1 MTALWLL
8 LRAIPLRTWLIVALI
23 GASVGWVVHY
33 GGKRFDAGVAKARA
47 EYAEQLEQDRIA
59 AAYRDLERRKV
70 TEKIVTQYVD
80 RVRVVR
86 EKAKE
91 IVRNVYVQVPA
102 DACPIDGSF
111 RILHDRATG
120 LQAGAVPDAAGR
132 VDGTP
137 VDVAT
142 AAATVA
148 ENYGACTENAETLIG
163 LQGWVRGQSELRPQ

>member
-23 GASVGWVVHY
+23 GASVGWGVQM
-33 GGKRFDAGVAKARA
+33 RSRAFDAGYAKRDNEQKIVDAADATAAADRQVERA
-47 EYAEQLEQDRIA
+47 E
-59 AAYRDLERRKV
+59 V
-70 TEKIVTQYVD
+70 TEKVVTQYVD

-91 IVRNVYVQVPA
+91 IVRNVYVQVPV

-111 RILHDRATG
+111 RVLHDRAAG
-120 LQAGAVPDAAGR
+120 LQTGAVPDAAGNI
-132 VDGTP
+132 DGAP

-142 AAATVA
+142 AAATVV
-148 ENYGACTENAETLIG
+148 ENYGACAENAETLIG
-163 LQGWVRGQSELRPQ
+163 LQGWVREQGGVE